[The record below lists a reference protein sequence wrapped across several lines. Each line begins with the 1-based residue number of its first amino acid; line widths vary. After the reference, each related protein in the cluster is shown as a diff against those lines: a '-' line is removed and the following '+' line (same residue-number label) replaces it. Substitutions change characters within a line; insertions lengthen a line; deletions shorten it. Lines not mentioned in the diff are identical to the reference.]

1 MQPFLLVDGNPNTK
15 DSVPADNEF
24 KIRDQIKDLCLSE
37 CVDSLVIYLNKPTK
51 SNGAMLV
58 WDGNNDGFAEESERY
73 EVREFFDD
81 LKNCKANQVTVLA
94 DHSFSALLLERFRYA
109 KRHSSRGTL
118 KNVVVVTSASSDGYS
133 TRGSF
138 TEKWVRYSVHR
149 HNRQRC
155 LKDVIQ
161 VNNDNKVICVSKGP
175 SLCQMIHKCRSL

>member
-1 MQPFLLVDGNPNTK
+1 MTK
-15 DSVPADNEF
+15 DSVPADSEF
-24 KIRDQIKDLCLSE
+24 KIRSQIKNLCGSM

-51 SNGAMLV
+51 SNGAMLI
-58 WDGNNDGFAEESERY
+58 WDGNYDGFAEESERY
-73 EVREFFDD
+73 EVKEFFDD
-81 LKNCKANQVTVLA
+81 LRNCKAKQVTVLA
-94 DHSFSALLLERFRYA
+94 DHSFSGLLLEKFRSA

-138 TEKWVRYSVHR
+138 TEKWVRYSLHR

-161 VNNDNKVICVSKGP
+161 VNLTKMCF
-175 SLCQMIHKCRSL
+175 